1 MSCVYVWWRL
11 ELRKLGDRRR
21 PGPPPTSTLL
31 SHDCS
36 KAIAAAHTP
45 YLDVDQTRRSEQEGM
60 TLSVTAEGGAHEC
73 VADGCTRLVVGL
85 IGGMKRAGC
94 GGKNR

>member
-1 MSCVYVWWRL
+1 
-11 ELRKLGDRRR
+11 
-21 PGPPPTSTLL
+21 
-31 SHDCS
+31 
-36 KAIAAAHTP
+36 
-45 YLDVDQTRRSEQEGM
+45 M
-60 TLSVTAEGGAHEC
+60 TLSVTVEEGGAHEC